1 MQVSN
6 TRMSNNTTAFQN
18 QQTRHTK
25 NTFQSVFSSTKTN
38 VDTLIINKSKEQ
50 KETNFINADSI
61 QPKTEINQI
70 NIQKTI
76 PQETEVQKNI
86 QEVQQ
91 TEDIQTNTTT
101 FQVSSE
107 NTLIQSP
114 TYYEIEDGVFVRW
127 ISAGA
132 KPVSITDGLKK
143 LTDEQ
148 KQELQQKYDIQNM
161 KENSKEYYRLMNDL
175 YNMGVISD
183 YPLYPPNVTH
193 IDFDKN
199 GNVIGIMWKLPEEPQ
214 SVKGWFESSLE
225 YGAEKYKNL
234 LEQSIHSAEDK
245 IFMNL
250 YESQKNLFDA
260 LQSIFGEL

>member
-6 TRMSNNTTAFQN
+6 TRMLNNTTAFRN

-25 NTFQSVFSSTKTN
+25 NSFESVFSSTKTN
-38 VDTLIINKSKEQ
+38 VDTFKSKEQ
-50 KETNFINADSI
+50 KEANFINADSMQSKI
-61 QPKTEINQI
+61 
-70 NIQKTI
+70 
-76 PQETEVQKNI
+76 
-86 QEVQQ
+86 
-91 TEDIQTNTTT
+91 EDTQTNTKI
-101 FQVSSE
+101 FQLSSE
-107 NTLIQSP
+107 DKQLQSP

-127 ISAGA
+127 ISSGA

-148 KQELQQKYDIQNM
+148 KQELQQKYDIHNM

-199 GNVIGIMWKLPEEPQ
+199 GNVIGIMCKLPEEPQ
-214 SVKGWFESSLE
+214 SVKGWFESTLE
-225 YGAEKYKNL
+225 YGVEKYKNL

-250 YESQKNLFDA
+250 YESQENLFDA
-260 LQSIFGEL
+260 LQSIFGEF